1 MGRQPAGGM
10 LSIPD
15 APGSHFDPLAGAPS
29 ASDRPK
35 LMRRLFARAVLR
47 TIGWTIE
54 GVRPDVDRCVV
65 VAAPHTSNWD
75 FPMLIAYAWAFEL
88 PIGFVGKHTLFE
100 GPLGWLMRSFG
111 GVPVRRDRR
120 EGLVKQLAEALRE
133 DVPRALVIPAEG
145 SRSWGP
151 RWKSGFYHVAREADV
166 PVVLSYLDYAQKAGG
181 FGPGF
186 RLSGDVIA
194 DMDVVRD
201 FYADKKG
208 KFPENSG
215 PILLIEE
222 QPGSEVVDARPS

>member
-1 MGRQPAGGM
+1 M

-15 APGSHFDPLAGAPS
+15 ATGSHLHPIAGVPS
-29 ASDRPK
+29 ASDRPR
-35 LMRRLFARAVLR
+35 LMRRRFARAVLWL
-47 TIGWTIE
+47 IGWTIE
-54 GVRPDVDRCVV
+54 GVRPDADRCVII
-65 VAAPHTSNWD
+65 AAPHTSNWD
-75 FPMLIAYAWAFEL
+75 FPMLIAFAWAFDI

-100 GPLGWLMRSFG
+100 GPLGWLMRRFG

-166 PVVLSYLDYAQKAGG
+166 PVVLSYLDYARKAGG
-181 FGPGF
+181 FGPAF
-186 RLSGDVIA
+186 RLTGDIAA

-208 KFPENSG
+208 KFPQNFG
-215 PILLIEE
+215 PIQLIEE
-222 QPGSEVVDARPS
+222 QPGSEAADARPS